1 MPPAVAPP
9 KENGA
14 LPVAL
19 LAGGLA
25 APPNEKL
32 GGFAG
37 WFCAAATAL
46 ANRLPPGAGPAA
58 LCPNAK
64 GLL

>member
-1 MPPAVAPP
+1 MPPAAAPP
-9 KENGA
+9 KEKGA
-14 LPVAL
+14 LPVAV

-37 WFCAAATAL
+37 WFWAAATAL
-46 ANRLPPGAGPAA
+46 ANRLPPGAGPPELA
-58 LCPNAK
+58 PNAK